1 MKGLNSAEI
10 QCFCWNEFHG
20 HLWCHTFVPEAS
32 SFTANSL
39 LLYWGNGQPGF
50 HNSLF
55 NPGFLFWINWMS
67 IWGSRRSSDLH
78 GLHIRKGAK
87 CIPCGKG
94 QVLRVYC
101 SPWKPSGMLGFQACT
116 LFPPPAPPRGLW
128 QADFCE
134 TLCHEPL
141 LILLFIWSMAC
152 ICSEPAFGENAFW
165 IKATTIC
172 LTPLKLLCFFWPQWD
187 HELFSF
193 PEDPSKHDSKDHGCV
208 WGNERHRRHCACP
221 WKFKFVLR
229 ETEGKQNKS
238 TKVEHSVL
246 LKKKKA
252 PEISV
257 LNKEIRNYA
266 SRKYW
271 SGLSRAW

>member
-1 MKGLNSAEI
+1 MWEGTGAEGI
-10 QCFCWNEFHG
+10 LLSLE
-20 HLWCHTFVPEAS
+20 TFWDA
-32 SFTANSL
+32 
-39 LLYWGNGQPGF
+39 
-50 HNSLF
+50 
-55 NPGFLFWINWMS
+55 WIS
-67 IWGSRRSSDLH
+67 
-78 GLHIRKGAK
+78 GLH
-87 CIPCGKG
+87 PFP
-94 QVLRVYC
+94 
-101 SPWKPSGMLGFQACT
+101 SPRP
-116 LFPPPAPPRGLW
+116 PPRGLW

-246 LKKKKA
+246 LRKKKSTRDKCSEQRDKELCFKEVLKWPLESLIA
-252 PEISV
+252 LYLETCKGEKSEIFYYIALIKGFLWQFFVKIS
-257 LNKEIRNYA
+257 
-266 SRKYW
+266 
-271 SGLSRAW
+271 

>member
-116 LFPPPAPPRGLW
+116 LFPPPAPPPEGCGRQIFVKHCVMNPCW
-128 QADFCE
+128 FY
-134 TLCHEPL
+134 
-141 LILLFIWSMAC
+141 
-152 ICSEPAFGENAFW
+152 CSSG
-165 IKATTIC
+165 
-172 LTPLKLLCFFWPQWD
+172 
-187 HELFSF
+187 
-193 PEDPSKHDSKDHGCV
+193 
-208 WGNERHRRHCACP
+208 P
-221 WKFKFVLR
+221 WHVF
-229 ETEGKQNKS
+229 
-238 TKVEHSVL
+238 
-246 LKKKKA
+246 A
-252 PEISV
+252 
-257 LNKEIRNYA
+257 A
-266 SRKYW
+266 SRPLERMH
-271 SGLSRAW
+271 SE

>member
-94 QVLRVYC
+94 QVLRVHC

-116 LFPPPAPPRGLW
+116 LFPPPAPPPPRAVAGRFLWNIVSWTLVDFIVHLVHGMYLQRAGLW
-128 QADFCE
+128 RECILNKGYDNLFDTIKV
-134 TLCHEPL
+134 TLFFL
-141 LILLFIWSMAC
+141 TAVRSWIILL
-152 ICSEPAFGENAFW
+152 
-165 IKATTIC
+165 
-172 LTPLKLLCFFWPQWD
+172 
-187 HELFSF
+187 
-193 PEDPSKHDSKDHGCV
+193 
-208 WGNERHRRHCACP
+208 P
-221 WKFKFVLR
+221 WRPK
-229 ETEGKQNKS
+229 
-238 TKVEHSVL
+238 
-246 LKKKKA
+246 
-252 PEISV
+252 
-257 LNKEIRNYA
+257 
-266 SRKYW
+266 
-271 SGLSRAW
+271 